1 VIYPKAKSFLDQL
14 ISSAMS
20 ETSMVESFAAKNL
33 PWAQSIMEL
42 ERIKKREGYLA
53 LMPYMMEFE

>member
-1 VIYPKAKSFLDQL
+1 VVYPKAKSFLDQL

-33 PWAQSIMEL
+33 PWAKSIMEL

>member
-1 VIYPKAKSFLDQL
+1 
-14 ISSAMS
+14 
-20 ETSMVESFAAKNL
+20 MVESFAAKNL
-33 PWAQSIMEL
+33 PWAKSIMEL